1 MTAKYPSPLDTL
13 EDAFAVLV
21 TQPAPLALDGA
32 ALGGDLPARPL
43 PLNELRTLLL
53 RRSTAY
59 PTRDRAMAE
68 LLWRAKAEPAW
79 LVGLAGVLLPGLR
92 RIAGRV
98 ARDFPGNS
106 TADVDAEILAGLV
119 EAVRSIEPCG
129 KRLAGRLLSVPWNRA
144 KAVRRAEVAYA
155 GRKVPANASVPP
167 ERPWGHPE
175 FVLARAVAAE
185 VITDD
190 EAELIGATRVGG
202 TPLDTLSAEWG
213 VPYGTLRR
221 RRYRA
226 ECRLVR
232 WLSNGSS
239 AVPSGSRRGL
249 CGCRS
254 GSGRCRPAAGRC
266 ATAHDTEEV
275 STPRPGRRPD
285 HRPAQPHEPERS
297 RH

>member
-1 MTAKYPSPLDTL
+1 MTG
-13 EDAFAVLV
+13 
-21 TQPAPLALDGA
+21 PAPLALDGA

-43 PLNELRTLLL
+43 PLDELRTFLL

-68 LLWRAKAEPAW
+68 LLRRAKSEPAW

-119 EAVRSIEPCG
+119 EAVRSIEPCS

-144 KAVRRAEVAYA
+144 KAVRRAEVDYA
-155 GRKVPANASVPP
+155 GRKAPLSGSTPP
-167 ERPWGHPE
+167 ERPWGHPDL
-175 FVLARAVAAE
+175 VLARAVAADT
-185 VITDD
+185 ITDE
-190 EAELIGATRVGG
+190 EAELIGATRVGDAS
-202 TPLDTLSAEWG
+202 LDALAAEWG
-213 VPYGTLRR
+213 IPYGTLRR

-239 AVPSGSRRGL
+239 TVPSGSRRGL

-254 GSGRCRPAAGRC
+254 ESGRCRPAAGRC

-275 STPRPGRRPD
+275 STPPPGRRPD